1 MTGYQHL
8 IREIPNFP
16 KQGILYRDIT
26 PLLLDPDGFAWA
38 IDGMTELIADIAI
51 DTVVAIEARGYL
63 FGAPIARALGA
74 ALVPVRKAGKLP
86 YRTHSVEYDLEY
98 GSATLEI
105 HQDAIQPGQRVLLV
119 DDLLA
124 TSGSLKAV
132 EDLVTKA
139 GGQVVAA
146 VVLIELADLDGRNSL
161 GAYPIHALISL

>member
-8 IREIPNFP
+8 IREIPDFP
-16 KQGILYRDIT
+16 IQGILYRDIT
-26 PLLLDPDGFAWA
+26 PLLLDPDAFAWA
-38 IDGMTELIADIAI
+38 IDGMTGLIADIAV

-146 VVLIELADLDGRNSL
+146 VVLIELADLDGRTSL
-161 GAYPIHALISL
+161 GSYPIHALISL

>member
-8 IREIPNFP
+8 IREIPDFP
-16 KQGILYRDIT
+16 IQGILYRDIT
-26 PLLLDPDGFAWA
+26 PLLLDPDAFAWA
-38 IDGMTELIADIAI
+38 IDGMTGLIADIAV